1 MIINLLILS
10 NLHNVMTLDCVI
22 FFSHKIDLCT
32 LYKVKEIYFE
42 VPGILKSANLN
53 ISEKLEVIFCQFL

>member
-32 LYKVKEIYFE
+32 LYKVKEIYFK
-42 VPGILKSANLN
+42 VY
-53 ISEKLEVIFCQFL
+53 